1 MSQGSR
7 VMSQG
12 SRVMSQ
18 GSRVMSQ
25 GSRVMSRGSHV
36 MSRGSHVMSR
46 GSHVMSRGSHV
57 MSQTSRVMFGSSR
70 VMAQTSSV
78 GPGRFCPIMAK
89 GPTNPAAECFLPF
102 LCESVH
108 AIAIPIGRPLSD
120 ADLPATLPSQRT
132 RLAASAVTENHAP
145 PTFPMI
151 SLSEHASGDEFVET
165 VREMFSPTGRLAKA
179 KNFEYRA
186 EQQEMAVAVAE
197 ALCHERHLVVEAGTG
212 VGKSLAYLVPS
223 ILWALEEKRKAV
235 ISTYTI
241 NLQEQ
246 LVYKDIPILQKVL
259 PVEFEAMLW
268 KGRQNYLCPM
278 RLERAMA
285 SSAELFTSTEQQEL
299 QRIWQWAQTTQD
311 GTLSD
316 FAVEPDSSV
325 WAQVCSEQHICTT
338 KSCGNNARCFYQQA
352 RKRLISAD
360 VVVMNHT
367 LFFLN
372 LGDTRDREE
381 DDRGYIF
388 TNDFVIFDE
397 AHTLEQAAS
406 RQIGLAV
413 SQYGLRYALHRL
425 YNPKTKKG
433 LFQVLRNPD
442 AVREVAGI
450 LEEVEKFFDRVGV
463 RADFKKGRE
472 YRVRETD
479 FVDDTLTTPLAALQA
494 KIVQALRGMEDETLK
509 SELQD
514 LGRRIRDARAS
525 LATFLKQE
533 AEDHVYWVE
542 QSGKTQ
548 RYHSLNASPVD
559 VSTYLNALLFREH
572 HTCIMTS
579 ATLSLKGAE
588 ESGNVLG
595 YFRHR
600 VGAHEVPARQIGSP
614 FDYERQMKL
623 YITRKMPDPRDAAYM
638 VALAKYVEEFI
649 QISKGRAFV
658 LFTSYKAMQELASQM
673 RERLDDLEYKLL
685 IQGDGMP
692 RHRLVAEFKK
702 NERHVLFGT
711 ESFWSG
717 VDVPGEA
724 LSNVIITRLP
734 FAVPDHPLIEARLE
748 LIEERGGDPFAEYS
762 LPEAI
767 LKLRQGVGRLIR
779 TKQDTGIVVILDP
792 RILTKSY
799 GKAFLNALPR
809 CPVEIV

>member
-1 MSQGSR
+1 
-7 VMSQG
+7 
-12 SRVMSQ
+12 
-18 GSRVMSQ
+18 
-25 GSRVMSRGSHV
+25 
-36 MSRGSHVMSR
+36 
-46 GSHVMSRGSHV
+46 
-57 MSQTSRVMFGSSR
+57 
-70 VMAQTSSV
+70 
-78 GPGRFCPIMAK
+78 
-89 GPTNPAAECFLPF
+89 
-102 LCESVH
+102 
-108 AIAIPIGRPLSD
+108 
-120 ADLPATLPSQRT
+120 
-132 RLAASAVTENHAP
+132 
-145 PTFPMI
+145 MI
-151 SLSEHASGDEFVET
+151 SLSEQATGDTFVDE

-197 ALCHERHLVVEAGTG
+197 ALCHETHLVVEAGTG

-223 ILWALEEKRKAV
+223 ILWALEKKRKAV

-241 NLQEQ
+241 NLLEQ

-268 KGRQNYLCPM
+268 KGRQNYICPM
-278 RLERAMA
+278 RLERALTA
-285 SSAELFTSTEQQEL
+285 ATELFTSTEQQEL

-316 FAVEPDSSV
+316 FAVEPDPQV
-325 WAQVCSEQHICTT
+325 WSQVCSEQHICTT
-338 KSCGNNARCFYQQA
+338 KSCGGNTRCFYQQA

-372 LGDTRDREE
+372 LGDSREREE
-381 DDRGYIF
+381 DDHGYIF
-388 TNDFVIFDE
+388 ANDFVVFDE

-413 SQYGLRYALHRL
+413 SQYGLRYALQRL
-425 YNPKTKKG
+425 YNPKTRKG
-433 LFQVLRNPD
+433 LFQALRNPD
-442 AVREVAGI
+442 AVREVSGI
-450 LEEVEKFFDRVGV
+450 LDEVDKFFERVGE
-463 RADFKKGRE
+463 RAEFAKGRE
-472 YRVRETD
+472 YRVRQAD
-479 FVDDTLTTPLAALQA
+479 FVDDSLTTPLTSLQTR
-494 KIVQALRGMEDETLK
+494 IVTALRGLEDETLK

-542 QSGKTQ
+542 QTGKTQ
-548 RYHSLNASPVD
+548 RYHSLHAAPVD
-559 VSTYLNALLFREH
+559 VAAYLNALLFRDN

-588 ESGNVLG
+588 KAENALS

-600 VGAHEVPARQIGSP
+600 VGAFDVTAKQIGSP
-614 FDYERQMKL
+614 FDYQRQMKL
-623 YITRKMPDPRDAAYM
+623 YITRKMPDPRDAGYAA
-638 VALAKYVEEFI
+638 ALATQVEHFI
-649 QISKGRAFV
+649 GMTKGRAFV
-658 LFTSYKAMQELASQM
+658 LFTSYKTMSELASEL
-673 RERLDDLEYKLL
+673 RERLDDLDYKLL
-685 IQGDGMP
+685 VQGEGMP
-692 RHRLVAEFKK
+692 RHRLIAEFKK
-702 NERHVLFGT
+702 DDRHVLFGT

-748 LIEERGGDPFAEYS
+748 LIEGQGGDPFAEYS

-779 TKQDTGIVVILDP
+779 TKQDSGIVVILDP

-799 GKAFLNALPR
+799 GKAFLNALPP
-809 CPVEIV
+809 CPVEVV